1 MSMQRSLLCLIALT
15 ITALASLSDAVARSY
30 DTLLREA
37 DAARSGDADHY
48 LSLLAELDQRMDQAT
63 PVQRQHLRYLHAY
76 QTARSGDF
84 TSTIQEMRELS
95 ANGIN
100 ADIRFRAG
108 VFLANN
114 YSAIREFS
122 DGLRVL
128 EASLA
133 MLPEITDPLLR
144 HQGQLTAAILY
155 NQVGQHELALDHVQQ
170 VLDTSPNPRNHCLAR
185 SMQLEAQFHLDR
197 PDERPAFNE
206 VIGTC
211 VDAGEMLLAGFPRV
225 YLARSLAENDDTA
238 GAISYLHNVL
248 PEIEATRYPRLISEI
263 HALLAGSHLTQGN
276 LASAERHA
284 REAIRQ
290 GHGVASYTEHVAAAH
305 HTLYEI
311 AMQRGDSAAALDHHR
326 RYAETDRAY
335 LDNVKARE
343 LAFQMVRHET
353 LQKNQTIEL
362 LNQRNEVLQLEQR
375 VARQTTTNQRLLLA
389 ILVTL
394 LASIAYWAYKVKRL
408 QMSFRKLAETDTLT
422 GLSNRHHFHRHAAHL
437 LAQAQRQG
445 KPAAVVMVDLD
456 HFKRVNDR
464 FGHATGDWLLKRVG
478 EACASICRNGD
489 LVGRLG
495 GEEFALLLVACPT
508 RAASEMAE
516 RCRQRITEIDTDD
529 TGHDFTVTASFG
541 VAATEVHGYD
551 LQTLLRQA
559 DAAMY
564 AAKAGGRDLVN
575 VAAGTGESEADPDS
589 DPDRHRPGGGK
600 LRVVSG

>member
-1 MSMQRSLLCLIALT
+1 MSMKRSLLCLIAMT
-15 ITALASLSDAVARSY
+15 IMALALPNDVAARSY

-48 LSLLAELDQRMDQAT
+48 LALLAELDQRQDQAT

-76 QTARSGDF
+76 QSARAGNF
-84 TSTIQEMRELS
+84 EATIQDMRELS
-95 ANGIN
+95 ANGLD

-114 YSAIREFS
+114 YTAIRQFS

-128 EASLA
+128 ESSLA

-155 NQVGQHELALDHVQQ
+155 NQVGQHELALNHVRQ
-170 VLDTSPNPRNHCLAR
+170 VLTSSPNPRNLCLAR

-197 PDERPAFNE
+197 AGERPAFNE

-211 VDAGEMLLAGFPRV
+211 VDAGEPLLAGFPRV
-225 YLARSLAENDDTA
+225 YLARNMADNGDVV
-238 GAISYLHNVL
+238 GAITYLENVL
-248 PEIEATRYPRLISEI
+248 PEIEATRYPRLVSEI
-263 HALLAGSHLTQGN
+263 HALLAGFRMMQGN
-276 LASAERHA
+276 ATLAEQHA
-284 REAIRQ
+284 LEAIRQ
-290 GHGVASYTEHVAAAH
+290 GRGVASYTEHVAAAH
-305 HTLYEI
+305 RTLYEV
-311 AMQRGDSAAALDHHR
+311 AFRRGDTAEALSHHR
-326 RYAETDRAY
+326 NYAEADRAY

-343 LAFQMVRHET
+343 LAFQLVRHET
-353 LQKNQTIEL
+353 MQKTQTIEL

-375 VARQTTTNQRLLLA
+375 VAQQTTTNQRLLLT
-389 ILVTL
+389 ILVLL

-408 QMSFRKLAETDTLT
+408 QVSFRKLAETDTLT
-422 GLSNRHHFHRHAAHL
+422 GISNRHHFHRHAAHL
-437 LAQAQRQG
+437 LTQAQRQNQ
-445 KPAAVVMVDLD
+445 PIAMVMVDLD

-464 FGHATGDWLLKRVG
+464 FGHATGDWLLKRVAQ
-478 EACASICRNGD
+478 ACASICRSGD

-508 RAASEMAE
+508 KAASELAE
-516 RCRQRITEIDTDD
+516 RCRQRISEIDTAD

-541 VAATEVHGYD
+541 IADSGSHGHD
-551 LQTLLRQA
+551 LQTLLREA

-564 AAKAGGRDLVN
+564 AAKAAGRDQVN
-575 VAAGTGESEADPDS
+575 VAAGAGEFEPDPDS
-589 DPDRHRPGGGK
+589 DPDRHRPGNGK